1 MIKKITLKT
10 ALVLLWIFATL
21 ACGRHENLTAPASE
35 ETATESASILPIA
48 DTTTVKNTEP
58 SSDDAVA
65 DVWVCQS
72 AGAKRY
78 HSNPECGGLKR
89 CKHDIIKQS
98 IKEAEAVGLTQ
109 CGFKKCR

>member
-10 ALVLLWIFATL
+10 GLLLLCIFVVL
-21 ACGRHENLTAPASE
+21 ACGNREMFPSPASKVSE
-35 ETATESASILPIA
+35 TESATMLPIA
-48 DTTTVKNTEP
+48 DTTTINPTETTRKTEAP
-58 SSDDAVA
+58 

-109 CGFKKCR
+109 CSYKKCR